1 MRCLFLL
8 LFCAYAVMPFHVA
21 LADQIISGRATVTD
35 GDSLKIN
42 QKRIRLFGIDAPE
55 KDQNCFDQKGD
66 AWPCGA
72 AAKTRLAQYIRDR
85 NIRCAVMGKDR
96 YQRYLAICS
105 LDQTDLNARM
115 VADGFAL
122 AYRQYSKAYLAQER
136 QAKDRQKGLWQGA
149 FTAPWDWR
157 SGQRRAENSKPAASG
172 CVIKGNINRKGV
184 RIYHTPASAW
194 YSRTKVTP
202 AKGERWFCS
211 EREAIAAGWRA
222 TR

>member
-1 MRCLFLL
+1 
-8 LFCAYAVMPFHVA
+8 
-21 LADQIISGRATVTD
+21 
-35 GDSLKIN
+35 
-42 QKRIRLFGIDAPE
+42 
-55 KDQNCFDQKGD
+55 
-66 AWPCGA
+66 
-72 AAKTRLAQYIRDR
+72 
-85 NIRCAVMGKDR
+85 MGKDR

-105 LDQTDLNARM
+105 WDQIDLNARM

-136 QAKDRQKGLWQGA
+136 QAKDRKKGLWQGA

-157 SGQRRAENSKPAASG
+157 SGQRRAKNSQTAASG
-172 CVIKGNINRKGV
+172 CVIKGNINSKGV

-222 TR
+222 AR